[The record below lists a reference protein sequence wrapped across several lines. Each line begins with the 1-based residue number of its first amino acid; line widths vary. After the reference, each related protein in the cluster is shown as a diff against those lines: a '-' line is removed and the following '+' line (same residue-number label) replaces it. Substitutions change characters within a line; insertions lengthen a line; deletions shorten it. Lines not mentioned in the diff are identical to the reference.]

1 MAQKTKAETNI
12 WYDKA
17 IVWLI
22 YALGAGIPLV
32 FSTAFY
38 SNFAAPKLLLLRVV
52 TLVILLLW
60 AWKSYVEE
68 KITWRRGMFSWVLL
82 LYAAVL
88 ILATVTSS
96 NIFTSLFGTETRF
109 LGVFTQLNFLL
120 VAWLAYNFLVTENQL
135 RTFIGVM
142 CVTGIGI
149 LMLYGWM
156 QYFGLFQDSFSWSQN
171 PQDRVFGTLGHSN
184 HFGAYMGMCV
194 LLSFG
199 VIPFIKNKLVKR
211 VLVLCAHTAFLVIL
225 LTGSRAAFVA
235 TVLALLTVGA
245 VAVWRNPAAKSFL
258 KKRAKIIMLFIA
270 AVVGVLFIFRQQIGE
285 IPLVQRLQ
293 EGSAAVEDGYTPD
306 RLSWWY
312 SSLEM
317 FKDRPFLG
325 FGLGTFRD
333 IYNGYRRYDYRVA
346 GPGNIQY
353 QISPESSHNDYID
366 ILVTQGLI
374 GFAAFAVLIVFVF
387 TVMDR
392 KLFRQKPDEL
402 FYLTLGIKGALMV
415 YLIQVFVNFG
425 VVDTLSI
432 FFLLLGAAVS
442 ASGPARSEKFA
453 AVPFRPMV
461 KEFAMFVFLILV
473 IWGGVSTFREAK
485 AEYYYKNAVIE
496 QSLGRPQE
504 ARIWYEE
511 TVANQPYRYEYYQ
524 AFADM
529 AFKTATA
536 AAVDPEYAKQYL
548 QLALANYQKATL
560 LNHFHPSTYYNMGVT
575 SIQLARME
583 QNDAYLRQGINQLQQ
598 AIKLSPNNP
607 LYAYESAKIF
617 AELDYKD
624 LATQNFSNVV
634 RLDPKYMD
642 AQERLTQLQQ
652 NSESQTL

>member
-1 MAQKTKAETNI
+1 MAQATKK
-12 WYDKA
+12 WYNEA
-17 IVWLI
+17 IVRLL
-22 YALGAGIPLV
+22 YVLAAGIPLV

-38 SNFAAPKLLLLRVV
+38 SNFAAPKLLLLRTV
-52 TLVILLLW
+52 TLLIVLLW
-60 AWKSYVEE
+60 AWKSYAEE
-68 KITWRRGMFSWVLL
+68 KLTWRRGMFSWVLL
-82 LYAAVL
+82 LYGAVL
-88 ILATVTSS
+88 VLATVTSS

-109 LGVFTQLNFLL
+109 LGVFTQLNFLFA
-120 VAWLAYNFLVTENQL
+120 AWLAYNFLVTEKQL
-135 RTFIGVM
+135 RTFIAVM
-142 CVTGIGI
+142 CVTGIGV

-156 QYFGLFQDSFSWSQN
+156 QYFGLFQDGFSWSQN

-199 VIPFIKNKLVKR
+199 VVPFIRNKLLKR
-211 VLVLCAHTAFLVIL
+211 LLVLCAHAAFLVIL
-225 LTGSRAAFVA
+225 LTGSRGAFVA
-235 TVLALLTVGA
+235 TVLALLTVGGIL
-245 VAVWRNPAAKSFL
+245 VWLNPAAKSFL
-258 KKRAKIIMLFIA
+258 KKRAKIIVLFIA
-270 AVVGVLFIFRQQIGE
+270 AVVGVLFVFRQQIAE
-285 IPLVQRLQ
+285 IPLVQRIQ
-293 EGSAAVEDGYTPD
+293 QGTEAVENGYTPD
-306 RLSWWY
+306 RVSWWY

-374 GFAAFAVLIVFVF
+374 GFAAFVVMIVFVF

-392 KLFRQKPDEL
+392 KLFKQKPDEL
-402 FYLTLGIKGALMV
+402 FYVTLGVKGALMV

-425 VVDTLSI
+425 VVDTLSV
-432 FFLLLGAAVS
+432 FFLLLGAGVS

-453 AVPFRPMV
+453 EMKLKPYV
-461 KEFAMFVFLILV
+461 KEFAVFTLLILV

-496 QSLGRPQE
+496 QSLGRPE
-504 ARIWYEE
+504 NARVWYEE
-511 TVANQPYRYEYYQ
+511 AVNNQPYRYEYYQ

-536 AAVDPEYAKQYL
+536 PTVDPTFSKQYL
-548 QLALANYQKATL
+548 ELALANYQKATL
-560 LNHFHPSTYYNMGVT
+560 LNNFHPSTYYNMGVT

-583 QNDAYLRQGINQLQQ
+583 QNDAYLQQGINQLQQ
-598 AIKLSPNNP
+598 AINLSPNNP

-617 AELDYKD
+617 AELGYKD
-624 LATQNFSNVV
+624 MAVQNFSNVV

-642 AQERLTQLQQ
+642 AQQRLTQLQE
-652 NSESQTL
+652 NPSVTK

>member
-22 YALGAGIPLV
+22 YGLAAALPLV
-32 FSTAFY
+32 FSTSFY
-38 SNFAAPKLLLLRVV
+38 SNFAAPKLLLLRTV
-52 TLVILLLW
+52 TLLVLLLW
-60 AWKSYVEE
+60 GWKSYVEE

-88 ILATVTSS
+88 VLTTVTSS
-96 NIFTSLFGTETRF
+96 NVFTSLFGTETRF

-120 VAWLAYNFLVTENQL
+120 IAWLVYNFLVTKKQL
-135 RTFIGVM
+135 KTFIAVM
-142 CVTGIGI
+142 CVTGIVV

-156 QYFGLFQDSFSWSQN
+156 QYFGLFQDGFSWSQN
-171 PQDRVFGTLGHSN
+171 PQERVFGTLGHSN

-199 VIPFIKNKLVKR
+199 VIPFVGNKILKR
-211 VLVLCAHTAFLVIL
+211 LLVLCAHAAFLVIF

-235 TVLALLTVGA
+235 TALALLMVGA
-245 VAVWRNPAAKSFL
+245 ILVWRSDSL
-258 KKRAKIIMLFIA
+258 KNFFKKHGKVMVLILA
-270 AVVGVLFIFRQQIGE
+270 AVVGLVYLFRQQLAE
-285 IPLVQRLQ
+285 IPLVQRFQ
-293 EGSAAVEDGYTPD
+293 QGASAVEDGYTPD

-317 FKDRPFLG
+317 FKDRPLLG
-325 FGLGTFRD
+325 SGLGTFRD
-333 IYNGYRRYDYRVA
+333 MYNGYRRYDYRVA

-366 ILVTQGLI
+366 ILVTQGLV
-374 GFAAFAVLIVFVF
+374 GFAAFAVMIVFVF
-387 TVMDR
+387 SVMDR
-392 KLFRQKPDEL
+392 KLFRQKRDEL
-402 FYLTLGIKGALMV
+402 FYVTLGVKGAIMV
-415 YLIQVFVNFG
+415 YMIQVFVNFG
-425 VVDTLSI
+425 VVDTLSV
-432 FFLLLGAAVS
+432 FFLLLGAGVS
-442 ASGPARSEKFA
+442 ASMPAGSEKFA
-453 AVPFRPMV
+453 EVPFKPLV
-461 KEFAMFVFLILV
+461 KESVLFVFLILV
-473 IWGGVSTFREAK
+473 IWGGVSTLREAR

-496 QSLGRPQE
+496 QSLGRPE
-504 ARIWYEE
+504 NARVWYEE
-511 TVANQPYRYEYYQ
+511 TVGNQPYRYEYYQ

-536 AAVDPEYAKQYL
+536 TAVDPEFSKQYL
-548 QLALANYQKATL
+548 LLALENYQKATR
-560 LNHFHPSTYYNMGVT
+560 LNNFHPSTYYNMGVT

-583 QNDAYLRQGINQLQQ
+583 QNDSYFQQGLNQLQQ

-617 AELDYKD
+617 AELGKND
-624 LATQNFSNVV
+624 LAVQNFNNVV

-642 AQERLTQLQQ
+642 AQQRLQELQQ
-652 NSESQTL
+652 KTNAGE